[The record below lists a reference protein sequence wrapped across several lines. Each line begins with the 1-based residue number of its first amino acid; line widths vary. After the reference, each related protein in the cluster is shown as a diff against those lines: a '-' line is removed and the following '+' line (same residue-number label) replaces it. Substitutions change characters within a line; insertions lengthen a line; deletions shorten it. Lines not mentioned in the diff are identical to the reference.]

1 AGGAKTGLWFRETR
15 YLRTLRWVVN
25 GAAPHLCSLGVA
37 GTACVE
43 AFYIHPELREFGGGG
58 SGQSTSDETFG
69 PDGVRHRAVDLRV
82 RHEVDPGGLET
93 RAIVANRSRSL
104 VRLRVELELDADFAD
119 LTD

>member
-1 AGGAKTGLWFRETR
+1 
-15 YLRTLRWVVN
+15 
-25 GAAPHLCSLGVA
+25 GVA

-82 RHEVDPGGLET
+82 RHEVDPGGVET
-93 RAIVANRSRSL
+93 RAIGANRPRSL

-119 LTD
+119 LTDVIGAAEAPHRLAVRARHDGAALELHTVRSPL